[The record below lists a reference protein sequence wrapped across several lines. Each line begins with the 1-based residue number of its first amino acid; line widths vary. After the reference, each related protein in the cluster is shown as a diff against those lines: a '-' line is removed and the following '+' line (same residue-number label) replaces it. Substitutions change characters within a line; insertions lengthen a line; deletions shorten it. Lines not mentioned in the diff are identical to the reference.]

1 MKAVRVHEFGGWEVF
16 QYETN
21 VLKPTSIG
29 DTQILMKASAIG
41 INPSDQEIAS
51 GNFIFQPKLPWIPGD
66 DAAGVVEAVGKHVTR
81 FKTGDRV
88 YCTGT
93 VSGAY
98 AEYVVSEERQT
109 GHLGSK
115 LTFTQGAALGSPYTT
130 AYRAVIHTAKLRAG
144 ETVLIHGASGAAAT
158 GGGVDVVI
166 EMATGIN
173 LQRDLDV
180 IAMRGRIV
188 LVGAGPETTI
198 SPLSVLVKEARILGI
213 NMFETTEA
221 DWREMTAFFEAGME
235 TGWVRPVVA
244 KEYPLAKVGQA
255 LKDMQEK
262 SGSLGNYVMTVIFV
276 LHPIHETMKAVRIH
290 KFGGLEVF
298 QYDTG
303 VPKPSVGD
311 TQVLLKASAVGINP
325 VDWYIASGNF
335 PIKPPLPWIPGWDAA
350 GVVEAVGKKVTKFK
364 KGDRVYCAGSVSG
377 SYAEYVVS
385 EERQTGHLGKLSF
398 AQGAAIGVP
407 YNTAYRA
414 VVHKAKVRAGET
426 VLIHGASGAVGNAG
440 VQLCKALGAR
450 VFGTAGTDKGLDL
463 VKANG
468 AVATFNHREKGYEDK
483 IKAASDGGVD
493 VVIEMA
499 GNVNLQRDLDLVAK
513 RGRIVIVGGVGD
525 ITINA
530 GSFLMSETTVQGITL
545 YEAGEADW
553 REMTAFYEAGIETG
567 WVKPVVAKEYPL
579 AQ

>member
-1 MKAVRVHEFGGWEVF
+1 MLRK
-16 QYETN
+16 
-21 VLKPTSIG
+21 L
-29 DTQILMKASAIG
+29 QILLKE
-41 INPSDQEIAS
+41 QL
-51 GNFIFQPKLPWIPGD
+51 FILRNTK
-66 DAAGVVEAVGKHVTR
+66 
-81 FKTGDRV
+81 
-88 YCTGT
+88 
-93 VSGAY
+93 S
-98 AEYVVSEERQT
+98 S
-109 GHLGSK
+109 
-115 LTFTQGAALGSPYTT
+115 
-130 AYRAVIHTAKLRAG
+130 VIRAKLRAG
-144 ETVLIHGASGAAAT
+144 ARVFGTAGTDEGMELVKQCGAQATFNHRQQGYADKIKAAT

-173 LQRDLDV
+173 LQRDLDL

-235 TGWVRPVVA
+235 TGWV
-244 KEYPLAKVGQA
+244 
-255 LKDMQEK
+255 
-262 SGSLGNYVMTVIFV
+262 
-276 LHPIHETMKAVRIH
+276 
-290 KFGGLEVF
+290 
-298 QYDTG
+298 
-303 VPKPSVGD
+303 
-311 TQVLLKASAVGINP
+311 LLKASAVGINT

-579 AQ
+579 AQVGQALKDMQEKSATLGNFVMTV